1 MTLLSIVRLASIEI
15 FLSILAAFSPII
27 PNSVILVLLGI
38 AALKIA
44 VMLRYDFDRDTHV
57 RFPIEA
63 ASMFYEIGILL
74 RFLAGHISSIRGL
87 TATLFS
93 AVLGIVLGALL
104 CKLLSWK
111 KIQTSCDCHPILF
124 LLVFIVAGNGLL
136 LLLYLLFRTNKGDAS
151 IGFGVFTFQVPE
163 LIKIKLVLTAHFT
176 WEAMQNRK
184 RKAYIWML
192 YADFII
198 SIALLLK
205 IRETGTCLILL
216 YFALVMA
223 FLLLWKHGNV
233 GVPKIAAA
241 RLACS
246 SHFPVVFGIL
256 FFAITGVTK
265 RILYQVYPYRGAD
278 GEHAYQGLKGIAK
291 KMVTLSTRLSGDSSQ
306 VTGACQTIKH
316 TAPIQFNFNTKITIP
331 YATSKEAISDF
342 AYVSLV
348 EAFGNLIALA
358 LLLLFIAAL
367 LWAVWRR
374 GDMLAKANAAMLLL
388 QTLVQISGLVF
399 RFCFTGVNIP
409 FLSTG
414 GSTAISSF
422 LFLTVLILS
431 IQKNKTGGM

>member
-27 PNSVILVLLGI
+27 PNSVILVLFGI

-87 TATLFS
+87 VATRFS

-104 CKLLSWK
+104 CKFLSWE
-111 KIQTSCDCHPILF
+111 KIQTSCACHPILF
-124 LLVFIVAGNGLL
+124 FLVFIVAGNGLL
-136 LLLYLLFRTNKGDAS
+136 LFS
-151 IGFGVFTFQVPE
+151 FQVPE
-163 LIKIKLVLTAHFT
+163 LIKIILVVTAHFT

-184 RKAYIWML
+184 HKAYIWML

-198 SIALLLK
+198 SIVLLLF

-223 FLLLWKHGNV
+223 FLLLWKQGNV

-241 RLACS
+241 SLACS
-246 SHFPVVFGIL
+246 SHFPVVFGIV
-256 FFAITGVTK
+256 FFAVTGVTK
-265 RILYQVYPYRGAD
+265 RILYQVYPYRGAA
-278 GEHAYQGLKGIAK
+278 GEHAYQGLSGIAK

-306 VTGACQTIKH
+306 VTGAWQTIKH

-374 GDMLAKANAAMLLL
+374 GDMLAKASAAMLLL

>member
-27 PNSVILVLLGI
+27 PNSVILVLFGI

-87 TATLFS
+87 VATLFS

-104 CKLLSWK
+104 CKLLSWEK
-111 KIQTSCDCHPILF
+111 CACHPILF
-124 LLVFIVAGNGLL
+124 FLVFIVAGNGLL

-163 LIKIKLVLTAHFT
+163 LIKIKLVLTAYFT

-198 SIALLLK
+198 SIALLLF

-223 FLLLWKHGNV
+223 FLLLWKQGTV
-233 GVPKIAAA
+233 GVPKFAAA

-256 FFAITGVTK
+256 FFAVTGVTK

-278 GEHAYQGLKGIAK
+278 GEHAYQDLEDIPKVL
-291 KMVTLSTRLSGDSSQ
+291 VTLSTRLSGDSSQ
-306 VTGACQTIKH
+306 VTGAWKTIKH

-374 GDMLAKANAAMLLL
+374 GDMLAKASAAMLLL

-431 IQKNKTGGM
+431 IQKNKTGGL

>member
-27 PNSVILVLLGI
+27 PNSVILVLFGI

-87 TATLFS
+87 VATLFS

-104 CKLLSWK
+104 CKFLSWE
-111 KIQTSCDCHPILF
+111 KIQTSCACHPILF
-124 LLVFIVAGNGLL
+124 FLVFIVAGNGLL

-163 LIKIKLVLTAHFT
+163 LIKIKLVLTAYFT

-223 FLLLWKHGNV
+223 FLLLWKQGNV
-233 GVPKIAAA
+233 GVPKFAAA
-241 RLACS
+241 RLSCS
-246 SHFPVVFGIL
+246 SHFPVVFSIV
-256 FFAITGVTK
+256 FFAVTGVTK

-278 GEHAYQGLKGIAK
+278 GEHAYQKT
-291 KMVTLSTRLSGDSSQ
+291 VTLSTRLSGDSSQ
-306 VTGACQTIKH
+306 VTGAWQTIKH

-374 GDMLAKANAAMLLL
+374 GDMLAKASAAMLLL